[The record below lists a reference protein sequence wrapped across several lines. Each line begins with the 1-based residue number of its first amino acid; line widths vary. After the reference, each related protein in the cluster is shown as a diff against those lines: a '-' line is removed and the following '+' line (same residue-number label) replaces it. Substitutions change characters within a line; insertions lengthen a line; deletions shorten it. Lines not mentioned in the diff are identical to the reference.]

1 MKPGHLTLVG
11 VLLVA
16 AVVASASLYR
26 VAEWEQVIIT
36 EFGRRVGDP
45 VLKPGLHLKT
55 PFIQKVSRFE
65 KRILEWDGP
74 RTEMPT
80 RDKLFVSVGAFARWT
95 ISDSARFFERFGDE
109 RRALSRLDDILGG
122 ETRTAVARH
131 DLIEIIRTSK
141 ERQPEKSDEMAGIL
155 GEAARFESIRIGRP
169 AIEHEIYN
177 AAKPKLAEFGIDLL
191 DVRFKRINYNPNV
204 EGRIFERMIS
214 ERRQISERFRS
225 EGAGEAARIL
235 GSMEK
240 EVNRIESEAY
250 RKVQGIAGE
259 ADAKATA
266 IYAAAYNRSAA
277 SREFYRFLKTMETYE
292 AALGGDTT
300 VILSTD
306 SPFLRYLQSEGSNA
320 PTIQPLP
327 AAP

>member
-1 MKPGHLTLVG
+1 MKPRHLTLVG
-11 VLLVA
+11 ALLVA
-16 AVVASASLYR
+16 ALVLSASLYI

-36 EFGRRVGDP
+36 EFGRRVGNP
-45 VLKPGLHLKT
+45 VLEPGLHLKT
-55 PFIQKVSRFE
+55 PFIQKVNRFE

-80 RDKLFVSVGAFARWT
+80 RDKLFVSVGAFARWK

-141 ERQPEKSDEMAGIL
+141 ERQPEKSEEMAGIL
-155 GEAARFESIRIGRP
+155 GEVARFEPIRIGRP
-169 AIEHEIYN
+169 AIEHEIYD
-177 AAKPKLAEFGIDLL
+177 AAKTKLAEFGIDLL

-204 EGRIFERMIS
+204 EGRIFDRMIS

-235 GSMEK
+235 GTMEK
-240 EVNRIESEAY
+240 EVNRIQSEAY

-292 AALGGDTT
+292 AVLGGDTT

-306 SPFLRYLQSEGSNA
+306 SPFLRYLQSEHGDAAVEPPPATA
-320 PTIQPLP
+320 P
-327 AAP
+327 